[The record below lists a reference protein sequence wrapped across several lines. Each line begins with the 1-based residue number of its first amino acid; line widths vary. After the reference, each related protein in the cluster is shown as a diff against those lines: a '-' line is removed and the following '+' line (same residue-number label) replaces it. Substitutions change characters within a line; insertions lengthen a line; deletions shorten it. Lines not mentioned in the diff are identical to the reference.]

1 MSNLTNTIKNS
12 IRVLDGNIPDTEG
25 YYIVSYEGTVVAA
38 YDATRSLDDFI
49 TTHVDTSEWDFDARN
64 ALTLSCKVAF

>member
-1 MSNLTNTIKNS
+1 MSNLTNTTKYS

-38 YDATRSLDDFI
+38 KSDLNLRAESKELVF
-49 TTHVDTSEWDFDARN
+49 
-64 ALTLSCKVAF
+64 